1 MGGPTTDDIRAVAEG
16 GLLAEFSS
24 EVLERRLTARP
35 TVFGARAKPYKR
47 DQRGAN
53 QREPPA
59 LFNEPI
65 EAALPDLTR
74 KLGER
79 FATLMSIPT
88 DARRKWRRAAEA
100 ALI

>member
-1 MGGPTTDDIRAVAEG
+1 M
-16 GLLAEFSS
+16 
-24 EVLERRLTARP
+24 
-35 TVFGARAKPYKR
+35 
-47 DQRGAN
+47 
-53 QREPPA
+53 
-59 LFNEPI
+59 
-65 EAALPDLTR
+65 AALPDLTR